1 MRQFLRTSDNPFPFT
16 EFSSWKAGVREIPF
30 LHLANK
36 HAKFSQY
43 ETCAIL
49 EGSEEYLENIKE
61 KFIKMGRNGSKL
73 ITFFLDGL
81 KTNKYQNLKFED
93 SSRLIFSL
101 YLPFKTNK
109 LDKKNE
115 DVLKDWYH
123 INNKKYFYSTN
134 YTEAKQA
141 MMASLRKSDYVEQI
155 AIGDNKM
162 TFRIL
167 TPKEIKGKGKNVNHF
182 FFFQKKERKLILK
195 KEKQNKSVAL
205 PGYGSNMNNPYH
217 ALSPYNA
224 TGSINENN
232 GLLQAIEH
240 DHYFGFSPF
249 ERLPSNGNVSEAS
262 SYENAEVQDGHTKFV
277 ARESGNIETNAN
289 LLEEVCN
296 QEHNIVSLDD
306 LDKIP
311 SNDLVKCGETF
322 DMEEFMSIYI
332 PDGDIHD
339 FSKKPENRFLCKK
352 LEYLVKTPILICEY
366 LDSQVSE
373 VDFTSG
379 QFKII
384 CDEAV
389 LKEILDKNLKIS
401 DYQLVNGH
409 MLVILEPDIP

>member
-1 MRQFLRTSDNPFPFT
+1 MQEWRK
-16 EFSSWKAGVREIPF
+16 EAGAREIPL

-43 ETCAIL
+43 V
-49 EGSEEYLENIKE
+49 NIWKTSKE
-61 KFIKMGRNGSKL
+61 KFVKMGRNGSKL
-73 ITFFLDGL
+73 IAFFLDGL

-155 AIGDNKM
+155 VIGASKM
-162 TFRIL
+162 TFTIL
-167 TPKEIKGKGKNVNHF
+167 TPKEIKE
-182 FFFQKKERKLILK
+182 KKDKKLILK
-195 KEKQNKSVAL
+195 KEKESVAS
-205 PGYGSNMNNPYH
+205 PEYGSVMNNPYL

-249 ERLPSNGNVSEAS
+249 ERLPSNGNVWEAS

-277 ARESGNIETNAN
+277 ACESGNIETNAN

-311 SNDLVKCGETF
+311 SKDLVKCDGTLNF
-322 DMEEFMSIYI
+322 DLKEFISIYI

-339 FSKKPENRFLCKK
+339 FLKKPEIRYLCKK
-352 LEYLVKTPILICEY
+352 LEYLVETPILFCEY

-373 VDFTSG
+373 VVTSG

-384 CDEAV
+384 FDEAV
-389 LKEILDKNLKIS
+389 LKEILDKNLKIR